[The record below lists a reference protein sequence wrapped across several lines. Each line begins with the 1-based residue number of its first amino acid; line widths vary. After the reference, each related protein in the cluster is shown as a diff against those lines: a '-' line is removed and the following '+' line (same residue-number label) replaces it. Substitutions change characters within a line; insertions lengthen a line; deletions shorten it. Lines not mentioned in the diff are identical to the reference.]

1 MIFRPSREPGDS
13 RYFEIKALLLVIGA
27 SIGVVGMAQER
38 SWLVWIGIGILLVA
52 MILRLMASRRNEPD

>member
-1 MIFRPSREPGDS
+1 MFRPSRDGSTP

-27 SIGVVGMAQER
+27 SVGVMGMVQDR

-52 MILRLMASRRNEPD
+52 MILRLIARRKKEPD